1 MFCVLVFLVS
11 LFPVLNECFGRSS
24 KSGTFDN
31 LKPVSSAY
39 SAVCLSSLAG
49 DITNF
54 PQQPFRSSCSL
65 SSGSGI
71 AWRVAHRRNKDPVS
85 LPSHITRRVRQEIWA
100 KAQTTW
106 EV

>member
-1 MFCVLVFLVS
+1 MFCVFVFLVS

-49 DITNF
+49 DITDF
-54 PQQPFRSSCSL
+54 PQEPFRNSCSL
-65 SSGSGI
+65 SRGRGI
-71 AWRVAHRRNKDPVS
+71 AWGVAHRQNRDTVS
-85 LPSHITRRVRQEIWA
+85 LPSHITCRVRQEIWT
-100 KAQTTW
+100 KAQPMW

>member
-49 DITNF
+49 DITDF

-65 SSGSGI
+65 SRGSGI
-71 AWRVAHRRNKDPVS
+71 AWRVAHRRNQDPVS
-85 LPSHITRRVRQEIWA
+85 LLRILHVE
-100 KAQTTW
+100 
-106 EV
+106 